1 MRSYSMPSS
10 GYPFYQYQQEA
21 LRALKIIDDPSAQ
34 TIDRVSADITPQE
47 LYDRYIALGIPVIIE
62 KGLLDKWP
70 ALQNWKLLQLLQHHR
85 QRNGNTEADRHSG
98 SSNARGSASQKAY
111 KAENVN
117 GNPKEPQ
124 HPHSP
129 QEQQDR
135 EGVVTFKVKRG
146 LADGRPGL
154 YGLVHTEPK
163 TKPAAH
169 MVGRGDA
176 EWPWFE
182 EPASTEYS
190 DGVAADVELRQR
202 WQRFMAS
209 MAKRHAAGWT
219 FAAKECVMISSDGES
234 RLMVA
239 PPPRPGEALEEAAE
253 TASRESRG
261 PIKEG
266 GGKEAANA
274 AQGSQGIQALSVMTV
289 PEYVKAVMAPTH
301 FGPENTT
308 SAHMFNASH
317 PDLRY
322 VFNTMENSP
331 LHNDFTVPDVFEALT
346 SATGKYAGSFAGDGH
361 GPGVFEFFFGPALS
375 GAGMHAHPAA
385 W

>member
-1 MRSYSMPSS
+1 
-10 GYPFYQYQQEA
+10 
-21 LRALKIIDDPSAQ
+21 
-34 TIDRVSADITPQE
+34 
-47 LYDRYIALGIPVIIE
+47 
-62 KGLLDKWP
+62 
-70 ALQNWKLLQLLQHHR
+70 
-85 QRNGNTEADRHSG
+85 
-98 SSNARGSASQKAY
+98 
-111 KAENVN
+111 
-117 GNPKEPQ
+117 
-124 HPHSP
+124 
-129 QEQQDR
+129 
-135 EGVVTFKVKRG
+135 
-146 LADGRPGL
+146 
-154 YGLVHTEPK
+154 
-163 TKPAAH
+163 
-169 MVGRGDA
+169 
-176 EWPWFE
+176 
-182 EPASTEYS
+182 
-190 DGVAADVELRQR
+190 
-202 WQRFMAS
+202 MAS

-253 TASRESRG
+253 T

-266 GGKEAANA
+266 GGREAANE
-274 AQGSQGIQALSVMTV
+274 GSQGIQALSVMTV
-289 PEYVKAVMAPTH
+289 PEYVKTVMAPTH

-308 SAHMFNASH
+308 SAHTFNASH

-346 SATGKYAGSFAGDGH
+346 SATGKYAGSFVDGH